1 MSEIPGN
8 LQSIETVDRSPFKKL
23 VITIG
28 ELPSSFVESMSYYEL
43 LAWFTH
49 YLENTIIP
57 TVNNNAE
64 CVEELQ
70 GKFVELDESV
80 DERFDTLNANF
91 RRLEDDVTEAYQDFT
106 TDINGQ
112 IAALHT
118 YIDNYFN
125 NLDVQDEIN
134 NKLDAMAQS
143 GYFQDIIQAY
153 LATTATYNFTN
164 LATLLAS
171 TALTAGSHAKI
182 DGYYSA
188 NDGGSASFIIREKA
202 ENETADGLTTY
213 QMTASSNLIA
223 EILKNP
229 VMSVKQFGVYGD
241 GVHEDATRIRSVM
254 DTLAGGTILFPAG
267 TYLLE
272 RSLNVP
278 ANTIIRGVGANTIF
292 KAKNAINVNDN
303 LVKLEGANKSEVHN
317 FAIDGNRSNQD
328 ENTYTQYGL
337 MISGCE
343 NVVADGILTRY
354 VNGVGIQV
362 YNSRYTTIRS
372 CEGHHCRYHAF
383 ECEQCQDCSFTSVYG
398 HDNDRHGIFI
408 SPGEV
413 GGTGSINNTIN
424 NSAFNN
430 NTEYGVAFGIDAQS
444 ISIGLTRNNI
454 VNNCMI
460 HNNGYYGVSI
470 YKVDRVT
477 VTGCDL
483 NGNGA
488 FGIYLYQAKE
498 CLINGNRLQ
507 DNSASNPGG
516 YDEICLEGNNDGTPS
531 LHNLISNNILQPSQA
546 RYGINEASAGDGPN
560 VIVNNYIYTNGIT
573 GKYNIQ
579 NGSTYY
585 DKADVEV
592 DKTGTSLRMFNGIMI
607 NYPSALPSGMGLD
620 SPFQNVLRVI
630 NTQGA
635 TQIVNTTTQPIDFYI
650 NGNSQLNISEN
661 DVNLQGNNLTNYQD
675 LGGWTAGIP
684 ASSSSA
690 GIAGMRAYDSNY
702 MYICTATNTWKRIP
716 FDTTAW

>member
-1 MSEIPGN
+1 MSEIPGD
-8 LQSIETVDRSPFKKL
+8 LQTIQTVDRSPFKKL
-23 VITIG
+23 VLTIG

-57 TVNNNAE
+57 TVNNNAA

-70 GKFVELDESV
+70 QKFIELDESV
-80 DERFDTLNANF
+80 DERLAEQNTTITNF
-91 RRLEDDVTEAYQDFT
+91 VQYINSKVTELQNY
-106 TDINGQ
+106 IN
-112 IAALHT
+112 
-118 YIDNYFN
+118 NYFD

-134 NKLDAMAQS
+134 NKLDAMAQG
-143 GYFQDIIQAY
+143 GYFENIIQAY
-153 LATTATYNFTN
+153 LATTATYNFSN
-164 LATLLAS
+164 LSLLLAS
-171 TALTAGSHAKI
+171 TALANGSHAKI

-188 NDGGSASFIIREKA
+188 NDGGSASFIIREKTP
-202 ENETADGLTTY
+202 NESANGLTTY
-213 QMTASSNLIA
+213 QMTASSNLVA
-223 EILKNP
+223 EIIKNP

-241 GVHEDATRIRSVM
+241 GTHEDAARIRSVM

-278 ANTIIRGVGANTIF
+278 ANTIVRGVGANTIF

-328 ENTYTQYGL
+328 ANTYTQYGL

-354 VNGVGIQV
+354 INGVGIQV

-454 VNNCMI
+454 VSNCMI

-477 VTGCDL
+477 IIGCDI

-488 FGIYLYQAKE
+488 FGVYLYQAKE

-507 DNSASNPGG
+507 DNSASNHGG

-573 GKYNIQ
+573 GKYNLQ
-579 NGSTYY
+579 NSGTYY
-585 DKADVEV
+585 DKADVEL

-607 NYPSALPSGMGLD
+607 NYPSALPTGMGMD

-635 TQIVNTTTQPIDFYI
+635 TQVVNTTTQPIDFYI

-661 DVNLQGNNLTNYQD
+661 DINLQGNNLVNYQD
-675 LGGWTAGIP
+675 LSGWTAGIP
-684 ASSSSA
+684 STPNSA

-702 MYICTATNTWKRIP
+702 LYICTATNTWKRIA
-716 FDTTAW
+716 FDTSWS